1 MGERHAVDIVVY
13 EDGERKVIGSAIM
26 TSMGVFAGTIDDAAR
41 IGLRGKPIGEVS
53 IGFVIPE
60 LDKES

>member
-26 TSMGVFAGTIDDAAR
+26 TAHGVFAGTINDGDK
-41 IGLRGKPIGEVS
+41 IYLRGKPIGEVS
-53 IGFVIPE
+53 IGFVIPNIE
-60 LDKES
+60 E